1 MKNLNQLSFLA
12 FTAAAFAVF
21 SILPVDAFSQKK
33 TPEQTVALFSDPMAG
48 IFKNSCVGCHSDQSR
63 GKAKEFMN
71 LSEWDKLSLKQQAKA
86 GKHMAKEVKKGLM
99 PPAGFLEKV
108 PNAALTDNQKT
119 ELITWAKSIKKNGK

>member
-1 MKNLNQLSFLA
+1 MKNLNRLSVLA
-12 FTAAAFAVF
+12 VIASAFVVFT
-21 SILPVDAFSQKK
+21 ILPVDAFSQKK

-71 LSEWDKLSLKQQAKA
+71 LSEWDKLNLKKQVKT
-86 GKHMAKEVKKGLM
+86 GKHIAKQVNKGLM

-108 PNAALTDNQKT
+108 PNAALTADQKM
-119 ELITWAKSIKKNGK
+119 EINSWAKSIRKNGK

>member
-1 MKNLNQLSFLA
+1 MKNLNRLSVLA
-12 FTAAAFAVF
+12 VIATAFVVF
-21 SILPVDAFSQKK
+21 SIIPVDAFSQKK

-71 LSEWDKLSLKQQAKA
+71 LSEWDKLNLKKQVKT
-86 GKHMAKEVKKGLM
+86 GKHIAKQVNKGLM

-108 PNAALTDNQKT
+108 PNAALTADQKM
-119 ELITWAKSIKKNGK
+119 EINSWAKSIRKNGK